1 MRATCIASGLFALLL
16 LSACHMRPAAFV
28 DDLGKYRGD
37 GRIEET
43 TVHSLYSAAP
53 GYRIFLPA
61 IAPDPH
67 AEAIFRLDALP
78 PTKMRTIEFAIQTEP
93 LIDLKANAEKISL
106 SLELRDQTGATVYRH
121 SGITE
126 RFVERAVLSPHWN
139 NMTAWRFGARSDFV
153 PQPGQR
159 YTLHVRYSTSDHAV
173 NPALTVIVWSGGIF

>member
-1 MRATCIASGLFALLL
+1 MRTICIASGLLAFLLL
-16 LSACHMRPAAFV
+16 PACHMRPAAFV
-28 DDLGKYRGD
+28 NDLREYRGD

-67 AEAIFRLDALP
+67 AEAVFRLDVLP
-78 PTKMRTIEFAIQTEP
+78 PTRMRTIEFVVQTEP
-93 LIDLKANAEKISL
+93 VIDLKANADKISL
-106 SLELRDQTGATVYRH
+106 SLELRDQNGATVYRH

-139 NMTAWRFGARSDFV
+139 DMTAWRFGARGDFV
-153 PQPGQR
+153 PQRGQK
-159 YTLHVRYSTSDHAV
+159 YTLHMRYSTNDSAL
-173 NPALTVIVWSGGIF
+173 NPALTVIVWSGGVF